1 MKRFK
6 KILWAFL
13 AVLLVIQFF
22 HPERNSSSTTSA
34 NHISKAFIIP
44 ADVQSILDKSCD
56 DCHSN
61 NTVYPWYVHVQPV
74 DWWMNGH
81 IHDGK
86 EELNFDEFSS
96 YSPRRQFHKFEEIAE
111 QVKEDEMPISS
122 YTFIHRDAILTVEQ
136 KEKVIRW
143 SQEMQQEMK
152 AKYPPDSLKRKQRPA

>member
-6 KILWAFL
+6 KILWFL
-13 AVLLVIQFF
+13 LVVLLVIQFF
-22 HPERNSSSTTSA
+22 HSQKNSSLTPSE
-34 NHISKAFIIP
+34 NHISKSYNVP
-44 ADVQSILDKSCD
+44 PDVQNILDKSCN

-96 YSPRRQFHKFEEIAE
+96 YSLRRQFRKFEEIAK

-122 YTFIHRDAILTVEQ
+122 YTLIHRDAILTAEQ
-136 KEKVIRW
+136 KGKVIRW